1 MKLKLVSKDRPTAV
15 ERRKRNPRDVV
26 IETIDLQVK
35 SIEAQKQGKEFT
47 VERERYVNVTENG
60 HDRRVKTLVQAKPKP
75 WWWVENGVHYL
86 QPRFGTHLI
95 EITDGKATIEAGKSP
110 DDVIKVLVELRRMVE
125 AGELDEPILKAR
137 EKAKK
142 R

>member
-1 MKLKLVSKDRPTAV
+1 MKLKLIARERPTAV

-26 IETIDLQVK
+26 IETIDLQITA
-35 SIEAQKQGKEFT
+35 IEHSKQGKEFT
-47 VERERYVNVTENG
+47 VERERYVNVTESG
-60 HDRRVKTLVQAKPKP
+60 RDRRIKSTVQAKPKP
-75 WWWVENGVHYL
+75 WWWVEGGIHYI

-95 EITDGKATIEAGKSP
+95 ELQPEKATIEAGKSL
-110 DDVIKVLVELRRMVE
+110 DDVIAVLKTLREMVTK
-125 AGELDEPILKAR
+125 GELDEPINAAR

>member
-1 MKLKLVSKDRPTAV
+1 MRLKLVSKDRPTAV

-35 SIEAQKQGKEFT
+35 AIEAEKKGEVFT
-47 VERERYVNVTENG
+47 VERQRYVNVTEDG
-60 HDRRVKTLVQAKPKP
+60 RDRRIKTMVQAKPKP
-75 WWWVENGVHYL
+75 WWWQESGLFFV
-86 QPRFGTHLI
+86 QARFGTHLI
-95 EITDGKATIEAGKSP
+95 EVAEGKPTIEAGKSLN
-110 DDVIKVLVELRRMVE
+110 DVIQVLLTLRDMVTK
-125 AGELDEPILKAR
+125 GELDEPINAAR